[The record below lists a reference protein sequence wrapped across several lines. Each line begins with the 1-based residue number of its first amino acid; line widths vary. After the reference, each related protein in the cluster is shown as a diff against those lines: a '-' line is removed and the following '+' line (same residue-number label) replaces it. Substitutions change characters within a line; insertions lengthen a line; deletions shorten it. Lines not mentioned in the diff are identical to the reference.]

1 MRVAVERDFEISRLV
16 EEGKPLRS
24 IADEYGI
31 SVSSVNTS
39 RRRAKEYER
48 RKGLPHDN
56 MESERNGVLLS
67 NRVLNFLRRHYGPRG
82 EGDIVIDDVEI
93 ENLRREARAGG
104 DYFGKASLS
113 EIEKWLGIPPVPRK
127 PHCST
132 CSCF

>member
-48 RKGLPHDN
+48 RKGLPHDTWN
-56 MESERNGVLLS
+56 RNGT
-67 NRVLNFLRRHYGPRG
+67 
-82 EGDIVIDDVEI
+82 E
-93 ENLRREARAGG
+93 
-104 DYFGKASLS
+104 
-113 EIEKWLGIPPVPRK
+113 
-127 PHCST
+127 CS
-132 CSCF
+132 